1 MTAPSS
7 QFADIPD
14 PAADVGGRVM
24 PDIPMPKASAPT
36 RRQVAVQRALAA
48 LLGIGWAVAVAIWV
62 GLRPDLLNAQ
72 VLIQLGVWTIAM
84 PLGLSLAIRPKKT
97 GLPMSVAAVRLGLA
111 GLPAMF
117 VALAFLPIHGIEV
130 PLTVASLSWCVPM
143 VLVAGVPSVLGATFV
158 LRHALLNAPGL
169 RGALIGAACGLAG
182 AISIHAHCPIV
193 TASHVVVGHGLPV
206 VVFAIVGAIFG
217 ATWGRV

>member
-1 MTAPSS
+1 MTAPPP

-14 PAADVGGRVM
+14 PAAEIGERVL
-24 PDIPMPKASAPT
+24 PNIPMPTNAAPT
-36 RRQVAVQRALAA
+36 RRQVAAQRVLAA
-48 LLGIGWAVAVAIWV
+48 LLGVGWAVAVVGWV

-72 VLIQLGVWTIAM
+72 VLVQLGVWTVAM
-84 PLGLSLAIRPKKT
+84 PLGLALAVRPKKT
-97 GLPMSVAAVRLGLA
+97 GFPASVAVVRLGLA
-111 GLPAMF
+111 ALPTMF
-117 VALAFLPIHGIEV
+117 VALAFLPIHGTEV
-130 PLTVASLSWCVPM
+130 PLSIASLSWCVPM

-206 VVFAIVGAIFG
+206 VVFAVVGAIFG
-217 ATWGRV
+217 AVWGRV